1 MSSRD
6 QIRAEIGR
14 RLREHYDEAASQT
27 SPDRLTQ
34 LIDKI
39 RESESEPLRGGKHSG
54 QRSRRVSEE

>member
-14 RLREHYDEAASQT
+14 RLRERYDEAASQT
-27 SPDRLTQ
+27 LPDRLAQ

-39 RESESEPLRGGKHSG
+39 GESGSEPLRGGKHSG
-54 QRSRRVSEE
+54 Q

>member
-14 RLREHYDEAASQT
+14 RLRERYDEAASQT
-27 SPDRLTQ
+27 LPDRLAQ

-39 RESESEPLRGGKHSG
+39 GESSEANSAHSSDT
-54 QRSRRVSEE
+54 RLDH